1 VDYEKLKQKIDE
13 RGLKI
18 RYIAEKLGISHEAM
32 YNKVKGKSEFK
43 VSEVAALAKI
53 LKLSDRDIRSI
64 FFAR

>member
-1 VDYEKLKQKIDE
+1 MDYEKLKQKIDE